1 MGNVIN
7 TNVKALMAS
16 NALNKNGRVQQNVM
30 ESLSTGKSINRASDN
45 AAGLSIRETMTA
57 QINGLNAAVKNAND
71 SISML
76 QTADGAL
83 NETSTMLQRMREMA
97 VLSVNDT
104 YSTAQKTA
112 MATEFNQLSSE
123 IDRIATQ
130 TQWNGM
136 AILNGSGGLYS
147 GVAAGSTGVF
157 AFQVGANN
165 GQVVTLSILNMAI
178 TSQVGATSNLTPVGT
193 TLGALSGATIATA
206 AGAAT
211 AITSLDS
218 ALTVLNSQRST
229 IGAMVNRLT
238 HAVDNLTNVAQN
250 ATDSRSKVEDTDYAA
265 ATSELARTQ
274 IIAQAATAILAQAN
288 QQPQSVLS
296 LLK

>member
-57 QINGLNAAVKNAND
+57 QINGLGAAIKNAND
-71 SISML
+71 AVSQL
-76 QTADGAL
+76 QTADSAL
-83 NETSTMLQRMREMA
+83 NEVSTMFQRMRELA

-104 YSTAQKTA
+104 YSSTQKTA
-112 MATEFNQLSSE
+112 MSTEFIQLGAE
-123 IDRIATQ
+123 ITRISAQ

-136 AILNGSGGLYS
+136 VLLAGAGGGSATTSLFTY
-147 GVAAGSTGVF
+147 
-157 AFQVGANN
+157 QVGANN
-165 GQVVTLSILNMAI
+165 SQTLTVTISTMALAAF
-178 TSQVGATSNLTPVGT
+178 SVAPDS
-193 TLGALSGATIATA
+193 IATA
-206 AGAAT
+206 AGAT
-211 AITSLDS
+211 SAILDLDGS
-218 ALTVLNSQRST
+218 ISQLNGQRSA
-229 IGAMVNRLT
+229 IGATINRLT
-238 HAVDNLTNVAQN
+238 HAVDNLSNVQQN
-250 ATDSRSKVEDTDYAA
+250 ATDSRSKVEDTDYAV

>member
-57 QINGLNAAVKNAND
+57 QINGLGAAIKNAND
-71 SISML
+71 GVSQL

-83 NETSTMLQRMREMA
+83 SEVSSMFQRMRELA

-104 YSTAQKTA
+104 YSSTQKTA
-112 MATEFNQLSSE
+112 MSTEFNQLSAEVTRISE
-123 IDRIATQ
+123 Q

-136 AILNGSGGLYS
+136 LVLAGNGAVS
-147 GVAAGSTGVF
+147 ATATSTYTY
-157 AFQVGANN
+157 QVGANTAQTVAVTIPVMSI
-165 GQVVTLSILNMAI
+165 GQFSVTADSIA
-178 TSQVGATSNLTPVGT
+178 TAVGATS
-193 TLGALSGATIATA
+193 AIAD
-206 AGAAT
+206 
-211 AITSLDS
+211 LDGS
-218 ALTVLNSQRST
+218 ISELNGYRST
-229 IGAMVNRLT
+229 IGGTINRLE
-238 HAVDNLTNVAQN
+238 HAIDNLTNVQAN

>member
-16 NALNKNGRVQQNVM
+16 NALNINGRVQQNVM

-45 AAGLSIRETMTA
+45 AAGLSIREIMTA
-57 QINGLNAAVKNAND
+57 QINGLGAAIKNAND
-71 SISML
+71 GVSQL

-83 NETSTMLQRMREMA
+83 NEVSTMFQRMRELA

-104 YSTAQKTA
+104 YSTTQKTA
-112 MATEFNQLSSE
+112 MSTEFSQLSAE
-123 IDRIATQ
+123 VTRIAEQ

-136 AILNGSGGLYS
+136 TVLNGSGAVS
-147 GVAAGSTGVF
+147 GNGTSIYT
-157 AFQVGANN
+157 FQVGANTAQTVN
-165 GQVVTLSILNMAI
+165 VTIPVMSIGQFSI
-178 TSQVGATSNLTPVGT
+178 TAT
-193 TLGALSGATIATA
+193 TIATA
-206 AGAAT
+206 ANAT
-211 AITSLDS
+211 SAIVALDDSLS
-218 ALTVLNSQRST
+218 ELNGYRST
-229 IGAMVNRLT
+229 IGATINRLT
-238 HAVDNLTNVAQN
+238 HAIDNLTNVQQN
-250 ATDSRSKVEDTDYAA
+250 ASDSRSKVEDTDYAA

>member
-57 QINGLNAAVKNAND
+57 QINGLGAAIKNAND
-71 SISML
+71 GVSQL

-83 NETSTMLQRMREMA
+83 NEVSSMFQRMRELA

-104 YSTAQKTA
+104 YSTTQKTA
-112 MATEFNQLSSE
+112 MNTEFVQLGTE
-123 IDRIATQ
+123 VTRIAQQ

-136 AILNGSGGLYS
+136 YLLAGSGGAPGGTATS
-147 GVAAGSTGVF
+147 VF
-157 AFQVGANN
+157 TFQVGANN
-165 GQVVTLSILNMAI
+165 AQTLSVTIPSMALTEFSATGDTI
-178 TSQVGATSNLTPVGT
+178 TTAVLATSAIADLDGS
-193 TLGALSGATIATA
+193 LSE
-206 AGAAT
+206 
-211 AITSLDS
+211 
-218 ALTVLNSQRST
+218 LNGYRST
-229 IGAMVNRLT
+229 IGATINRLE
-238 HAVDNLTNVAQN
+238 HAIDNLTNVQQN

>member
-16 NALNKNGRVQQNVM
+16 NALNKNSRVQQNVM

-45 AAGLSIRETMTA
+45 AAGLSIRETMTS
-57 QINGLNAAVKNAND
+57 QINGLGAAIKNAND
-71 SISML
+71 AVSEL

-83 NETSTMLQRMREMA
+83 NEVSSMFQRMRELA

-104 YSTAQKTA
+104 YSSTQKTA
-112 MATEFNQLSSE
+112 MSTEFTALGAE
-123 IDRIATQ
+123 VTRISAQ
-130 TQWNGM
+130 TQWNGQTLL
-136 AILNGSGGLYS
+136 AGT
-147 GVAAGSTGVF
+147 AASAGTTSVLT
-157 AFQVGANN
+157 FQVGANTT
-165 GQVVTLSILNMAI
+165 QTLTVTIPSMALTEFSVTGDVI
-178 TSQVGATSNLTPVGT
+178 TTAAAATSAIADLDGS
-193 TLGALSGATIATA
+193 LSE
-206 AGAAT
+206 
-211 AITSLDS
+211 
-218 ALTVLNSQRST
+218 LNGYRST
-229 IGAMVNRLT
+229 IGATINRLT
-238 HAVDNLTNVAQN
+238 HAIDNLTNVQQN

>member
-57 QINGLNAAVKNAND
+57 QINGLGAAIKNAND
-71 SISML
+71 GISQL

-83 NETSTMLQRMREMA
+83 NEVSTMFQRMRELA

-104 YSTAQKTA
+104 YSSTQKTA
-112 MATEFNQLSSE
+112 MSTEFNQLSAEITRISE
-123 IDRIATQ
+123 Q

-136 AILNGSGGLYS
+136 LVLAGNGAVS
-147 GVAAGSTGVF
+147 ATATSTYT
-157 AFQVGANN
+157 FQVGANTAQTIAVTIPVMSI
-165 GQVVTLSILNMAI
+165 GQFSVTGGTIA
-178 TSQVGATSNLTPVGT
+178 TAVGATSAIV
-193 TLGALSGATIATA
+193 ALDD
-206 AGAAT
+206 
-211 AITSLDS
+211 SLS
-218 ALTVLNSQRST
+218 ELNGYRST
-229 IGAMVNRLT
+229 IGGTINRLT
-238 HAVDNLTNVAQN
+238 HAIDNLTNVQQN

>member
-16 NALNKNGRVQQNVM
+16 NALNQNGRVQQNVM
-30 ESLSTGKSINRASDN
+30 QQLSTGKSINRASDN
-45 AAGLSIRETMTA
+45 AAGLSIRETMTS
-57 QINGLNAAVKNAND
+57 QINGLGAAIKNAND
-71 SISML
+71 GISEL

-83 NETSTMLQRMREMA
+83 NEVSTMFQRMRELA

-104 YSTAQKTA
+104 YSTTQKTA
-112 MATEFNQLSSE
+112 MSTEFTALGAE
-123 IDRIATQ
+123 ITRISAQ

-136 AILNGSGGLYS
+136 TLLGGTA
-147 GVAAGSTGVF
+147 GGGAATTSVLT
-157 AFQVGANN
+157 FQVGANTTQTLN
-165 GQVVTLSILNMAI
+165 ITICAMALTAFSVTGDAI
-178 TSQVGATSNLTPVGT
+178 T
-193 TLGALSGATIATA
+193 TA
-206 AGAAT
+206 AGAT
-211 AITSLDS
+211 SAIADLDGS
-218 ALTVLNSQRST
+218 ISQLNGYRST
-229 IGAMVNRLT
+229 IGATINRLT
-238 HAVDNLTNVAQN
+238 RAVDNLTNVQAN

>member
-83 NETSTMLQRMREMA
+83 NETSSMLQRMRELA
-97 VLSVNDT
+97 VLAVNDT
-104 YSTAQKTA
+104 YSSTQKTA
-112 MATEFNQLSSE
+112 MATEYNQLSSE

-147 GVAAGSTGVF
+147 GATAASTGQF
-157 AFQVGANN
+157 TFQVGANTA
-165 GQVVTLSILNMAI
+165 QTISVVIANIAI
-178 TSQVGATSNLTPVGT
+178 TSATNMTPAAS
-193 TLGALSGATIATA
+193 TLGGLSAATIATA
-206 AGAAT
+206 AGATT
-211 AITSLDS
+211 AIASLDS
-218 ALTVLNSQRST
+218 ALTVLNTQRST

-250 ATDSRSKVEDTDYAA
+250 AEDSRSKVEDTDYAS

>member
-1 MGNVIN
+1 VIN

-83 NETSTMLQRMREMA
+83 NETSSMLQRMRELA

-104 YSTAQKTA
+104 YSTTQKTA
-112 MATEFNQLSSE
+112 MSTEFNQLSSE
-123 IDRIATQ
+123 IDRISTQ

-147 GVAAGSTGVF
+147 GNASSGQFT
-157 AFQVGANN
+157 FQVGANTTQTISMTIGN
-165 GQVVTLSILNMAI
+165 VGI
-178 TSQVGATSNLTPVGT
+178 TSGSARLTV
-193 TLGALSGATIATA
+193 LSDVSAATIATA
-206 AGAAT
+206 AGATT
-211 AITSLDS
+211 AISNLDL
-218 ALTVLNSQRST
+218 ALTALNSQRST
-229 IGAMVNRLT
+229 IGAMVNRLE

-250 ATDSRSKVEDTDYAA
+250 ASDSRSKVEDTDYAA
-265 ATSELARTQ
+265 ATSELAKTQ